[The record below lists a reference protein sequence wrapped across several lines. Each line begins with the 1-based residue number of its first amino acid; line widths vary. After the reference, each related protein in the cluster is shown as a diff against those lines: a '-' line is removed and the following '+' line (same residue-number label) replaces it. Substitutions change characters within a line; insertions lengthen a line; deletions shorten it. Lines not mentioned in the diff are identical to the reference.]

1 MLEIERLTVDF
12 PISDGFVRAV
22 DDLSLSIR
30 RGQRIAVV
38 GESGSGKSTLA
49 LAVLGLLE
57 EPARISSGS
66 IVSGGID
73 LVTASDRQLRDMRGR
88 RISMVFQDALGSLN
102 PVMTIG
108 KQICEAI
115 MLHNDVST
123 ETAVDGAV
131 DLLGEVGVPAPR
143 QRLGQYPHEFS
154 GGMRQRV
161 MIAMALSSNP
171 ALLIADEPT
180 TALDVTTQASV
191 LDLLLRLSEE
201 RRLSVMLIT
210 HDLGIVAGFA
220 QEVLVMYAGAPVE
233 YGPVDEIFERPGHPY
248 TRALI
253 AAVPRITDARSAG

>member
-1 MLEIERLTVDF
+1 MNAEGAAITAEPSADTTVLEIERFTVDF

-57 EPARISSGS
+57 EPARVSSGS

-73 LVTASDRQLRDMRGR
+73 LVTACDRQFRDMRGR

-123 ETAVDGAV
+123 EKAVDGAV
-131 DLLGEVGVPAPR
+131 DLLGEVGVR
-143 QRLGQYPHEFS
+143 RRDS
-154 GGMRQRV
+154 GSDSTRT
-161 MIAMALSSNP
+161 SSP
-171 ALLIADEPT
+171 GAC
-180 TALDVTTQASV
+180 AS
-191 LDLLLRLSEE
+191 
-201 RRLSVMLIT
+201 
-210 HDLGIVAGFA
+210 A
-220 QEVLVMYAGAPVE
+220 
-233 YGPVDEIFERPGHPY
+233 
-248 TRALI
+248 
-253 AAVPRITDARSAG
+253 